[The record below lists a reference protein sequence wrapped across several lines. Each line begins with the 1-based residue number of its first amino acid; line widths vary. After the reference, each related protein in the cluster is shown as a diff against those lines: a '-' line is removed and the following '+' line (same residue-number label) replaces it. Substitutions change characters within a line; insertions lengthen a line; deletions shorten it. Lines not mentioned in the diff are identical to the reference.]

1 MSSTD
6 VGGREGWGRDSVS
19 EALLGQFNLPFCCR
33 TPMTTLKLKK
43 KNKTLYILFHTRH
56 LRSPLQ
62 SKASMDFW
70 PCLFSSRPVILT
82 LFSPRRLICRQ
93 PSWNKPQYRR
103 GLPYHPF
110 CLELAFSELEAAPS
124 RDGRSRVLE
133 RQGLGLHLVTVFMR
147 VEACWGTRHYI
158 ARTELHVGVRCDLP
172 LSVLMLTWIYRTNRD
187 GEMAI

>member
-147 VEACWGTRHYI
+147 VEAYYVFITWSSC
-158 ARTELHVGVRCDLP
+158 P
-172 LSVLMLTWIYRTNRD
+172 LWECGSLASRPVLSKLW
-187 GEMAI
+187 AIVFLAENDIQKFY